1 MTLPSRILVTGGAGF
16 VGANLCLAL
25 AARGADVVALDS
37 LKRRGSE
44 LNLAR
49 LREAGVAFVHGDVRE
64 RGDLLGVEPV
74 EAVVECSAEPSV
86 LAGMGSGADFVVQTN
101 LMGAY
106 NCLELARRDGAQFV
120 FLSTSRVYPVAAL
133 SSLALREGETRFE
146 LAAEQP
152 LAGASEHGI
161 AEDLPLAGA
170 RTLYGATKLAAE
182 LLVTEYAD
190 SFGVRG
196 VIDRCGVIAGPW
208 QMGKVDQGV
217 FTHWLLAHR
226 LGRPLTYIGYGGTGK
241 QVRDLLHVD
250 DLCDLI
256 LEQLG
261 DPEAWNG
268 ATVNVGGGVEG
279 SLSLQETTALCRELT
294 GREVPI
300 EPVAQARPGDVP
312 LYASDCRAL
321 FARTQWRPARGP
333 RTILEDTLAW
343 IEANEQAVMTAL
355 G

>member
-1 MTLPSRILVTGGAGF
+1 VTVPSRILVTGGAGF

-25 AARGADVVALDS
+25 AAQGADVVALDS

-44 LNLAR
+44 LNLPR

-64 RGDLLGVEPV
+64 RGDLLGLEPV
-74 EAVVECSAEPSV
+74 EAIVECSAEPSV
-86 LAGMGSGADFVVQTN
+86 LAGMGGGADFVVQTN
-101 LMGAY
+101 LVGAH

-120 FLSTSRVYPVAAL
+120 FVSTSRVYPVAAL
-133 SSLALREGETRFE
+133 SALALREAETRFE
-146 LAAEQP
+146 LEAAQP
-152 LAGASEHGI
+152 VAGASEHGI
-161 AEDLPLAGA
+161 AEDFPLAGA

-182 LLVTEYAD
+182 LLVAEYAD
-190 SFGVRG
+190 SFGVRA

-261 DPEAWNG
+261 DPEGWDG
-268 ATVNVGGGVEG
+268 ATVNVGGGVQG
-279 SLSLQETTALCRELT
+279 SLSLVETTALCRELT
-294 GREVPI
+294 GNEVPI
-300 EPVAQARPGDVP
+300 EPVAEPRPGDVP

-321 FARTQWRPARGP
+321 FARTDWRPARGP
-333 RTILEDTLAW
+333 RTILEDTLGW
-343 IEANEQAVMTAL
+343 IEANERAVMTAL